1 MIPSAQGYDHHDGL
15 LDVERRSFLVND
27 DGRLQIAPQLVDYSA
42 INWSEREK
50 YLVKFS
56 AADGA
61 GNQAEKLFLGMV
73 LDDTQ
78 APVIQIAANYPLEIE
93 ACDRDMDL
101 RDPFLFVNHRSRCS
115 KIGQRGRAHGG
126 QLRSR
131 VRQTGNARCC
141 SQQQRL
147 WFPAGSGGLAPKLGA
162 P

>member
-1 MIPSAQGYDHHDGL
+1 MIPSAQGYGHHDGL
-15 LDVERRSFLVND
+15 LDVERRIFLVND

-78 APVIQIAANYPLEIE
+78 APVIQIAANYPFEIE
-93 ACDRDMDL
+93 ACDRD
-101 RDPFLFVNHRSRCS
+101 DPLARSGEPWMWQVPGARIS
-115 KIGQRGRAHGG
+115 A
-126 QLRSR
+126 
-131 VRQTGNARCC
+131 VDNVDGNVKETLSADP
-141 SQQQRL
+141 
-147 WFPAGSGGLAPKLGA
+147 PAIDTAASI
-162 P
+162 